1 LAPHVRIATEEWEF
15 EAIHRLNHR
24 TFAEEIPQHQPDSSS
39 RLVDRFHH
47 QNAYIIGLSGR
58 ELWGML
64 AVRGERPFSLDDK
77 LPNLDTYIPA
87 GRRVCELRL
96 LAVEPQHRAGRLAHL
111 LLRHVWRYCLDQGYD
126 VAIISGTTRQLK
138 LYRHLGFVP
147 FGPLVG
153 SATVRFQPMMLTLE
167 RALPRAG
174 KLFREP
180 SVPSGA
186 TETVNL
192 LPGPVNVHPDVR
204 RALLEEPDSHRS
216 PSFDLHL
223 TSTRALLCHLAGAEH
238 AQILLGSGTLA
249 NDVIAAQLSLLPGP
263 GLILSNGEF
272 GERLVDHATRFSLA
286 CEVMQWPW
294 GEPFDL
300 MAVERRLSVGP
311 VPRWVWFAHLETS
324 TGVLNDL
331 DALKVLCRRT
341 AVKLSVDAISSFG
354 TAPLD
359 VEGTYFASA
368 VSGKGLGAF
377 AGLAIVFY
385 NHAIEASSG
394 RLPRYLDLGLYAVC
408 DGVPFTQSSNLL
420 RALEAALDRVDWAR
434 RFRVIAERTAELRRN
449 LRESGFDL
457 VAPEAHAAPGVVT
470 IALPATMS
478 GFSVGKELQD
488 RGYMVAT
495 NSEYL
500 RRRNWIQISL
510 MSQPS
515 RAELARVVEALGRI
529 CPAIHR

>member
-1 LAPHVRIATEEWEF
+1 
-15 EAIHRLNHR
+15 
-24 TFAEEIPQHQPDSSS
+24 
-39 RLVDRFHH
+39 
-47 QNAYIIGLSGR
+47 
-58 ELWGML
+58 ML
-64 AVRGERPFSLDDK
+64 AVRADRPFSLDEK
-77 LPNLDTYIPA
+77 LPDLDTHIPA

-111 LLRHVWRYCLDQGYD
+111 LLRHVWRYCLEQGYD
-126 VAIISGTTRQLK
+126 VAIISGTTRQFK

-153 SATVRFQPMMLTLE
+153 SGTVRFQPMMLTLE
-167 RALPRAG
+167 RAVPRAG
-174 KLFREP
+174 KVFRDP
-180 SVPSGA
+180 PLPSGA
-186 TETVNL
+186 TEMVNL

-216 PSFDLHL
+216 PSFGLHL
-223 TSTRALLCHLAGAEH
+223 ASTRDLLCHLAGARH
-238 AQILLGSGTLA
+238 AQVLLGSGTLA

-272 GERLVDHATRFSLA
+272 GERLVDHAARFGLA
-286 CEVMQWPW
+286 CDVMPWPW

-300 MAVERRLSVGP
+300 AAVERRISLGP
-311 VPRWVWFAHLETS
+311 APEWVWFAHLETS

-331 DALKVLCRRT
+331 EALKALCGRF
-341 AVKLSVDAISSFG
+341 AIKLSVDAISSFG

-359 VEGTYFASA
+359 MDGLYLVSA

-385 NHAIEASSG
+385 NHAIEASG
-394 RLPRYLDLGLYAVC
+394 RLPRYLDLSLYAVR
-408 DGVPFTQSSNLL
+408 DGVPFTHSSNLL
-420 RALEAALDRVDWAR
+420 RALEAALDRVDWAAR
-434 RFRVIAERTAELRRN
+434 LRVIAERTAELRRN
-449 LRESGFDL
+449 LREYGFDL

-470 IALPATMS
+470 IALPAMMS
-478 GFSVGKELQD
+478 GLRVGGELQD

-495 NSEYL
+495 QSEYL

-515 RAELARVVEALGRI
+515 RAELAGVVEALGRI